1 MLNKTIRILYY
12 SLFLATPLLML
23 SSTSELFEFN
33 KMLFIYLIALA
44 ILFVW
49 LLKMFS
55 ERRFFVRRTV
65 IDIPVLIFLASQI
78 LSTIFSIDR
87 HTSLFGYYGRFNGG
101 LVSTVAYLVLFYGFV
116 TLFDKAYREK
126 LLKWSLFSSFLVILW
141 GLPGR
146 FGHDLSCLLYSGQF
160 NNTCWTDQFR
170 PAERMFS
177 TLGQPNWLGAYLAI
191 NFFIGLY
198 FFLKKGHSE
207 TESKN
212 PISSQIL
219 HFVQD
224 DKKKFLMFGFYLLV
238 NFSGILF
245 SRSRSALIAVA
256 VGFILFFILTY
267 LTKEGKKILQN
278 SIKWTAT
285 LIALLLVAVLLFKT
299 GIDKVDR
306 ILSFQRAAK
315 PVSQVQSTSK
325 EPQLSS
331 EITESLDIR
340 KIVWKG
346 AIELG
351 KKYPLFGTGVET
363 FAYSYY
369 FVRPVEHNL
378 TSEWDYLYNKAH
390 NEYLNYLATTGFVG
404 LFAYLFLIGTVLFT
418 LFRLIFRKKVES
430 DDSQLLA
437 TALLSAYVTILIT
450 NFFGFSTTTINIF
463 FYILIPG
470 TIVARDLILERDFAK
485 RTSFYGFIAGNI
497 VLLYLFVSLILY
509 FVADINYASG
519 INYAKVGD
527 YQQAAFYLNK
537 AIGLHYEH
545 VYEDKYSYYLANLA
559 FIAAY
564 QKQNDLVSKL
574 VNLSTLY
581 NSRSINA
588 SPSNVGY
595 WKTRGKDDYLF
606 YQINLDRKYLDDGVK
621 ALNQAEKLAP
631 TDPKLP
637 YSLAIY
643 YSLLND
649 EVTASKDSGDKDK
662 GQLYKTLSVNNIEK
676 SIELKSDYR
685 DAYFLKAQL
694 LKKYGEKEEARQ
706 TLEFI
711 LQKLNPQDKEASD
724 ELKTL

>member
-1 MLNKTIRILYY
+1 
-12 SLFLATPLLML
+12 ML

-33 KMLFIYLIALA
+33 KMLFIYFGALA
-44 ILFVW
+44 VFFVW
-49 LLKMFS
+49 LLKMYS
-55 ERRFFVRRTV
+55 QKRFFLTRTIV
-65 IDIPVLIFLASQI
+65 DIPVLAFLASQT

-101 LVSTVAYLVLFYGFV
+101 LLSTLAYLVLFYGFV
-116 TLFDKAYREK
+116 TLFDKSYQEK

-146 FGHDLSCLLYSGQF
+146 FGHDLSCLLYTGQF

-198 FFLKKGHSE
+198 FFFKSTHPERQG
-207 TESKN
+207 ESHTN
-212 PISSQIL
+212 WIL
-219 HFVQD
+219 NLAQD
-224 DKKKFLMFGFYLLV
+224 GKRRFYVFGFYLLV

-245 SRSRSALIAVA
+245 SRSRSALLAVS
-256 VGFILFFILTY
+256 VGIILFFILSY
-267 LTKEGKKILQN
+267 LTKQGKKILKK
-278 SIKWTAT
+278 SIKWTT
-285 LIALLLVAVLLFKT
+285 VLIMLLVAEVFLFKT
-299 GIDKVDR
+299 GIDRIDR
-306 ILSFQRAAK
+306 LLSFQPAAYK
-315 PVSQVQSTSK
+315 TAPQAQSSTK
-325 EPQLSS
+325 EPKLSS

-351 KKYPLFGTGVET
+351 KKYPFFGTGIET

-390 NEYLNYLATTGFVG
+390 NEYLNYLATTGFIG
-404 LFAYLFLIGTVLFT
+404 LFAYLFLIATVLFI
-418 LFRLIFRKKVES
+418 LLQRIFKAKKEQEA
-430 DDSQLLA
+430 SQLLA
-437 TALLSAYVTILIT
+437 TALLSTYITILIT
-450 NFFGFSTTTINIF
+450 NFFGFSTTTINLF
-463 FYILIPG
+463 FYLLIPG
-470 TIVARDLILERDFAK
+470 VVAAADSLVEWDFAK
-485 RTSFYGFIAGNI
+485 KTALYGLIAGNI

-509 FVADINYASG
+509 FIADTSYSSG
-519 INYAKVGD
+519 VNYAKAGD
-527 YQQAAFYLNK
+527 YQQAAFHLNK

-574 VNLSTLY
+574 INLSTLY
-581 NSRSINA
+581 NNRSIAA
-588 SPSNVGY
+588 SSSNVSY
-595 WKTRGKDDYLF
+595 WKTKGKNDYLI
-606 YQINLDRKYLDDGVK
+606 YQINLDKKYLDDGVK
-621 ALNQAEKLAP
+621 ALSQAEKLAP

-643 YSLLND
+643 YSLLSD
-649 EVTASKDSGDKDK
+649 EEAAAKDNRNHEKLK
-662 GQLYKTLSVNNIEK
+662 MYKVLSLNSIEK
-676 SIELKSDYR
+676 SIELKPDYR
-685 DAYFLKAQL
+685 DGYFLKAQL
-694 LKKYGEKEEARQ
+694 LKKFGDKEEAKGA
-706 TLEFI
+706 LMHI
-711 LQKLNPQDKEASD
+711 LDKINAQDKEASQ
-724 ELKTL
+724 ELSTL

>member
-1 MLNKTIRILYY
+1 
-12 SLFLATPLLML
+12 
-23 SSTSELFEFN
+23 
-33 KMLFIYLIALA
+33 MLFIYLIALA

-55 ERRFFVRRTV
+55 EKRFLVRRTTV
-65 IDIPVLIFLASQI
+65 DIPVLIFLASQI
-78 LSTIFSIDR
+78 LSTIFSIDH

-101 LVSTVAYLVLFYGFV
+101 LISTLAYLILFYGFV

-160 NNTCWTDQFR
+160 NNSCWTDQFR

-198 FFLKKGHSE
+198 FFFK
-207 TESKN
+207 
-212 PISSQIL
+212 SSIKDQEPKIKRQIIYAA
-219 HFVQD
+219 
-224 DKKKFLMFGFYLLV
+224 YLVL

-245 SRSRSALIAVA
+245 SRSRSALIAVG

-267 LTKEGKKILQN
+267 LTKEGKKILQ
-278 SIKWTAT
+278 SSTKWTAM
-285 LIALLLVAVLLFKT
+285 LIALLLVAVLMFKT
-299 GIDKVDR
+299 GVDKIDKL
-306 ILSFQRAAK
+306 LSLQRNAK
-315 PVSQVQSTSK
+315 PVSQIQSTSK
-325 EPQLSS
+325 ESQLNS

-351 KKYPLFGTGVET
+351 KRYPFFGTGVET

-369 FVRPVEHNL
+369 FVRPLEHNL

-390 NEYLNYLATTGFVG
+390 NEYLNYLATTGFIG
-404 LFAYLFLIGTVLFT
+404 LMTYLSLIGAV
-418 LFRLIFRKKVES
+418 IFILLRQIFKDKIES
-430 DDSQLLA
+430 DDSQLL
-437 TALLSAYVTILIT
+437 TIALFSSYVTILIT
-450 NFFGFSTTTINIF
+450 NFFGFSTTTINLF
-463 FYILIPG
+463 FYFLIPG
-470 TIVARDLILERDFAK
+470 TVVARDLVLERDFAK

-497 VLLYLFVSLILY
+497 ALLYLFVSLILY
-509 FVADINYASG
+509 FIADISYASG

-649 EVTASKDSGDKDK
+649 EVTASKDSVTKDK
-662 GQLYKTLSVNNIEK
+662 AQLYKTLSLNNIEK

-706 TLEFI
+706 ALEYI
-711 LQKLNPQDKEASD
+711 LNKIDSNDKEASQ
-724 ELKTL
+724 ELQGL